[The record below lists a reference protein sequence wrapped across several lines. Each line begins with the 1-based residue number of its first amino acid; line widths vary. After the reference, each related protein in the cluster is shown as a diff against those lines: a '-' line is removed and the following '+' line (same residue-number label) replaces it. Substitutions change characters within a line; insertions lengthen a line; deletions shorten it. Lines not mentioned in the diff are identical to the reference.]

1 MHQPKWLSV
10 EALESVLAAEK
21 QAAQLQSLPFHYMEI
36 AQTIMSNFREE
47 FTEPDK
53 ILAILQDIENVRMDR
68 IRTGIDTTAR
78 DIATGGKRVN
88 AIMLRNASAMELVA
102 IKFFLLGSLTSFDAF
117 FATDASDGQRAG
129 IVDPSAGTGSR
140 KLRKYR

>member
-1 MHQPKWLSV
+1 M
-10 EALESVLAAEK
+10 LAAEK

-36 AQTIMSNFREE
+36 AQSIMSNFREE

-78 DIATGGKRVN
+78 EATGGRRVN